1 MPFSDQMRDINPKSW
16 TKKFQKNSISY
27 LIQMAAFYHLMS
39 IGLLYL
45 GDFLVT
51 QAVPDYEAPS
61 FPVSIIMALTSGPI
75 EESLF
80 FGIPYF
86 LSGNPQVM
94 LVTGAIW
101 SVAHIFST
109 QTLALNALGYV
120 SFLTTIPHM
129 FFSLRTWASG
139 KGWFA
144 IAFHSA
150 WNLTFLLSYCSAGI
164 RACTIFGQGDY
175 ALIDLF
181 AIFLALSVISVLCL
195 LYKKSKM
202 PKSIFVYSMVG
213 SITVLI
219 ISEIV
224 INLRYAQMV
233 FSNL

>member
-1 MPFSDQMRDINPKSW
+1 MRDINPKSW
-16 TKKFQKNSISY
+16 TKKFQKNSIPY
-27 LIQMAAFYHLMS
+27 LVQMAAFYHLMS

-51 QAVPDYEAPS
+51 QVVSDYEAPS
-61 FPVSIIMALTSGPI
+61 FPVSITMAVTSGPI

-80 FGIPYF
+80 FGIPYL

-101 SVAHIFST
+101 SAAHIFST

-129 FFSLRTWASG
+129 FFSLRTWSSG

-150 WNLTFLLSYCSAGI
+150 WNLAFLLSYCSAGI
-164 RACTIFGQGDY
+164 RTCTVFGQGDY
-175 ALIDLF
+175 ALVDLF
-181 AIFLALSVISVLCL
+181 AIFLTLSAISILCL
-195 LYKKSKM
+195 LYKKNRI
-202 PKSIFVYSMVG
+202 PKNIFTYSMMG
-213 SITVLI
+213 SIAVFI

-224 INLRYAQMV
+224 INLRYAQLV